1 MTVAARDA
9 RSIMETDKNYEI
21 LLSFQEKS
29 FVLNRTLSIGSFY
42 KYKCKKIN
50 FGSQINRSIVDY
62 LSISQSIVQ
71 TNQKSIGEDFS
82 TFFFEWVIFLRRTA
96 VGFNFIIR
104 RNVALECIQPKY
116 NYKGA
121 HYTRVYA
128 LT

>member
-1 MTVAARDA
+1 MTVAVRDA
-9 RSIMETDKNYEI
+9 RSITETDKNYEI

-42 KYKCKKIN
+42 KNKCKKNN
-50 FGSQINRSIVDY
+50 FGTQINRSIVDY

-82 TFFFEWVIFLRRTA
+82 TFFFEWVIFLRGAA

-104 RNVALECIQPKY
+104 RNFALECIQPKY